1 MKKLLSISAALLTA
15 ALIFTAC
22 TQPTNPDGGNT
33 NPGPGNWRDM
43 ATADHAT
50 NAYYTARNGRVI
62 TVSGN
67 TVTFTGDKNNLDDA
81 DKPTRGF
88 NYWTNQFTLDGNSF
102 TGFTASAKGTS
113 IKSGCGLVFCGSDT
127 TSSYNAYTLL
137 LANGCFMVRKVTNGT
152 ATDMFNDWINADY
165 IKAEPQENEVTV
177 YKDGSDMYIK
187 INNNLAFVI
196 RNASYT
202 SGWIG
207 FTTNIG
213 ADDTTVSQTYT
224 FKKVQY

>member
-1 MKKLLSISAALLTA
+1 MKKLLSISAVLLTA
-15 ALIFTAC
+15 ALIFTGCA
-22 TQPTNPDGGNT
+22 QPTNSDGGNT

-43 ATADHAT
+43 TTADHYT
-50 NAYYTARNGRVI
+50 SYTARNGRVI

-81 DKPTRGF
+81 DKPTDGF
-88 NYWTNQFTLDGNSF
+88 SYWTNQFTLDGNSF

-113 IKSGCGLVFCGSDT
+113 SNSGCGLVFCGTDT
-127 TSSYNAYTLL
+127 ATSYNAYTLL
-137 LANGCFMVRKVTNGT
+137 LANGGYKVKKVTNGT
-152 ATDMFNDWINADY
+152 STEISGGWINNTNY
-165 IKAEPQENEVTV
+165 VKAEPQDNEVTV
-177 YKDGSDMYIK
+177 YKDGTKLVIK
-187 INNNLAFVI
+187 INGNLAFEI
-196 RNASYT
+196 REAEYT